1 MTSSALA
8 VPPSGIQLPRYNVY
22 PPHIWS
28 PEGDRA
34 VEIGEL
40 FGIYLDEWQKYALRK
55 SLATNNHKF
64 LSTEVGLV
72 LPRQNGKT
80 EILLVRELAGLI
92 LFDEELI
99 LHSAHEYKSAA
110 EAFMRIRDAI
120 YNSPYESSFKP
131 PRTSH
136 GEESIETKD
145 GKRLRFVAR
154 SRGSARGFT
163 ADCLVLDEAMF
174 LAEQALAA
182 MLFTLSARP
191 NPQIWYASSAGQE
204 DSEVLRR
211 IRERAIEIE
220 AGNLPPGRFTYLE
233 WSADPKAKSDDE
245 EAWAVANPALN
256 IRIAPEWVRETE
268 LGAMSDVEFRRER
281 MGIWDDAETL
291 AVIPYEVWAGLID
304 RAVKPIAPYT
314 FAVDVTPERNAA
326 SISMA
331 CKLPGG
337 KSMVEVIQSR
347 PGANWAVSELIE
359 LASRRDPAA
368 VIVDSAGPAATF
380 IPALEDAGL
389 PVQVVSS
396 RDVASACGMFY
407 DTAMAG
413 NLRHID
419 QPVLTAAVH
428 AAKQRPL
435 GDAWAWHRRDGT
447 DISPLVA
454 ATLALF
460 GAAKFAEPPRVRGSG
475 KVIALD

>member
-1 MTSSALA
+1 METSAL
-8 VPPSGIQLPRYNVY
+8 VGSEGLRLPRFNVY
-22 PPHIWS
+22 PPTVDS

-34 VEIGEL
+34 IELGEL
-40 FGIYLDEWQKYALRK
+40 FGIHLDDWQQYALK
-55 SLATNNHKF
+55 VSLSTGQDDLF
-64 LSTEVGLV
+64 RSTEVGLV

-110 EAFMRIRDAI
+110 EAFMRIRAAI
-120 YNSPYESSFKP
+120 ENSPYESEFKP

-174 LAEQALAA
+174 LAEQSLAA

-211 IRERAIEIE
+211 LRERAVSIQS
-220 AGNLPPGRFTYLE
+220 GSTGPQRFTYLE
-233 WSADPKAKSDDE
+233 WSADPSAASDDE
-245 EAWAVANPALN
+245 EAWHVANPAMPG
-256 IRIAPEWVRETE
+256 RVSPQWVRETE
-268 LGAMSDVEFRRER
+268 LSAMSDIEFRRER

-291 AVIPYEVWAGLID
+291 AVIPYEVWANDID
-304 RAVKPIAPYT
+304 RTVKASGPLT

-331 CKLPGG
+331 CILPGG
-337 KSMVEVIQSR
+337 LRMVEVIESM
-347 PGANWAVSELIE
+347 PGANWAVSRLIE
-359 LASRRDPAA
+359 LNAKHNPKA

-380 IPALEDAGL
+380 IPALEDAGV
-389 PVQVVSS
+389 PVEVVSA

-407 DTAMAG
+407 DSAMDG
-413 NLRHID
+413 ILRHID

-428 AAKQRPL
+428 AAKKRPL
-435 GDAWAWHRRDGT
+435 GDAWAWHRRDNT
-447 DISPLVA
+447 DISSLVA

-460 GAAKFAEPPRVRGSG
+460 GAVKFADPPRVRGKG